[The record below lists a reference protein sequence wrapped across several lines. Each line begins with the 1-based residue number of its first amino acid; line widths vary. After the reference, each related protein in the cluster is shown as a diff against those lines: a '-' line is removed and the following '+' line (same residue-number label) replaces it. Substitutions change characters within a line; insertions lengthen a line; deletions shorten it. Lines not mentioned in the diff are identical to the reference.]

1 MSPVVLVYWCYSLM
15 QPGHQHLAKPPLIC
29 MPFKDIIGALTLDS
43 NVIYFKH
50 VIHHNQM
57 FKDSTY
63 N

>member
-15 QPGHQHLAKPPLIC
+15 QPGDQHLAKPPLIC